1 METLLSLRVFARKV
15 IYFFSLRNF
24 DTNRLSLLWK
34 AVWYPAN
41 EIDDCIK
48 SNVFFFICSDK
59 CNIASRH
66 RNGLKNKMSS

>member
-41 EIDDCIK
+41 EIDV
-48 SNVFFFICSDK
+48 SNQMWVFFICSDK